1 MGENFNE
8 NLKEA
13 RIKSGLSQKE
23 VSENIGVAK
32 IKLILYMKVEIESRT

>member
-23 VSENIGVAK
+23 VSENIGVANQ
-32 IKLILYMKVEIESRT
+32 LILYMKVEIESRT